1 MKHPKRY
8 QTEAEI
14 IADIDRLKDEI
25 PALYDHAKAAKHEA
39 DQYLAQIADKIE
51 DFDKTNEPDENH
63 PRFVYKRLKR
73 LAKRAASAPI
83 RQEAKLKRLSEA
95 LAEFRTDRMAFL
107 QDRSVVVK

>member
-1 MKHPKRY
+1 MSKPKRY

-14 IADIDRLKDEI
+14 IADIDKLKDDI
-25 PALYDHAKAAKHEA
+25 PALYDRAKAAKHEA

-63 PRFVYKRLKR
+63 PRFVCKRLKR

-83 RQEAKLKRLSEA
+83 RQEKKIKALAEA
-95 LAEFRTDRMAFL
+95 LAEFRTERMAFL
-107 QDRSVVVK
+107 EDRSVVAK